1 MAAPALPIMCYDF
14 PTISRYFRSCAV
26 VMALQQTTHIEWTT
40 YRDSKVLNAVYAAL
54 FWKEPPGFAEVRM
67 GTGADIA
74 RRTDD
79 LHERFV
85 MAWVRKL
92 TTEGP
97 ASATRYVAEIG
108 ALKDYARKALDE
120 LHREIGAINQAVI
133 GETQRGI
140 NNLAAIKLGA
150 QVGVAVIGAA
160 AGLAFVG
167 AAAAGTSTAGGV
179 GMTILGMKAGAGGL
193 AFGAVGAANSISHSL
208 IKTWEGGAGAKV
220 AGVAFEVGKA
230 GAGEVGSSIAGNV
243 LEKSLQGGAKS
254 AQIILSARGEI
265 EKQAARLAQEGL
277 KKKAQQKAV
286 NIITQRA
293 AQIQVQKTA
302 QAGFQSAA
310 INAARVGR
318 VIPVAFAAWDIWDA
332 VGDYRDTVGQN

>member
-1 MAAPALPIMCYDF
+1 MAAPGLPIMCYDF

-67 GTGADIA
+67 GTQADIE

-97 ASATRYVAEIG
+97 ASAMRYVAEIG
-108 ALKDYARKALDE
+108 ALKEYARKALDE
-120 LHREIGAINQAVI
+120 LYREIGAINQAVI

-140 NNLAAIKLGA
+140 NNLAAIKLTA

-167 AAAAGTSTAGGV
+167 AAAAGTAGGA
-179 GMTILGMKAGAGGL
+179 GMTILGLNAGAGGL
-193 AFGAVGAANSISHSL
+193 AFGGVGLANSVSHSL
-208 IKTWEGGAGAKV
+208 IKSWEGGAGAKV

-243 LEKSLQGGAKS
+243 LDKSLQGGAKS
-254 AQIILSARGEI
+254 TQIILSARGEI

-277 KKKAQQKAV
+277 KKKAQEKAV
-286 NIITQRA
+286 SIITQRA

-310 INAARVGR
+310 INAARMGR
-318 VIPVAFAAWDIWDA
+318 IIPVAFAAWDIWDA
-332 VGDYRDTVGQN
+332 VSDYRETVGQN